1 MTTTATDRTGDL
13 CDADTGELIG
23 PATFEQIT
31 DSRWAATT
39 DGGAGAIDVDGR
51 RCYVEGDDDPA
62 LELCMSTEWVRE
74 WLEGHA
80 DLTGIDDVAKD
91 MAADEATTDI
101 GDRLTAA
108 GFAVGPAKSGR
119 RLLSQWNGCR
129 LFSYRSGPV
138 ATFAT
143 LAEWEQQTIDK
154 IVAEAAA
161 AALADIV
168 AEQHAPGCSCVAC
181 WTSEHNAAT
190 RGAE

>member
-1 MTTTATDRTGDL
+1 MTTTAPDRTGDR

-39 DGGAGAIDVDGR
+39 DGGAGVIDVDGR
-51 RCYVEGDDDPA
+51 RCYVEGDEDPA
-62 LELCMSTEWVRE
+62 LEICMSQEWVRE

-80 DLTGIDDVAKD
+80 DLTGIDDVDKD
-91 MAADEATTDI
+91 WAADEATTDI

-119 RLLSQWNGCR
+119 YSFSQWNGCR

-138 ATFAT
+138 ATFAP

-154 IVAEAAA
+154 IVAAAAA
-161 AALADIV
+161 AALADM
-168 AEQHAPGCSCVAC
+168 
-181 WTSEHNAAT
+181 